1 MRERYRNQDKSQ
13 VNPPPAQR
21 ATRLN
26 TYNANS
32 SDTSKFST
40 PAPPP
45 CPDTHSLYH
54 RQAVFYAF
62 MQTVNGLQPPLPLLL
77 YLPAPTLCHLK
88 RFHSPVPAYC
98 CHVSPAAVSA
108 DCSWWT
114 ITKSGHQDIRESGT
128 CMLCSAEACDADSQC
143 VPCGRDV
150 RIAHHLQRERE
161 RERTLESVSRSM
173 MYA

>member
-1 MRERYRNQDKSQ
+1 
-13 VNPPPAQR
+13 
-21 ATRLN
+21 
-26 TYNANS
+26 
-32 SDTSKFST
+32 
-40 PAPPP
+40 
-45 CPDTHSLYH
+45 
-54 RQAVFYAF
+54 

-77 YLPAPTLCHLK
+77 YLPPPTLCNLK

-143 VPCGRDV
+143 VPCGRDA

-161 RERTLESVSRSM
+161 REREVWVWCMPKSDRDKCRLCMNTSVCVWVYLCVCMCKCVCLYMCVYCEDSTVNSRRFSAFFNM
-173 MYA
+173 L